1 MKKVA
6 LIQSDFF
13 FTNELKKKYLG
24 NIPLLTSTD
33 VAQIYR
39 FIKKNAEKKLI
50 FKYILHIDS
59 GVLDKFIDYIYEK
72 KNSKCKC
79 ISENAK
85 KLLSKCILI
94 ATYSTADSVREKNIQ
109 KNTNIYFS
117 LTPLSSILEKLADYD
132 EPNRGMLVV
141 SDTDTP
147 YFNQI
152 YSLNTPTK
160 YRISELNID
169 IMNEFS
175 KTGLVLIFAG
185 EYRKDYQTIVDLI
198 INSNFKQIFTLIEI
212 PKMFLNELEPIV
224 NKVPPIPM
232 RIRYSGVGICGDINK
247 YKDLN
252 NIELYDNNVA
262 VLINTYKF
270 WKNYINNNLISIKNP
285 NYNYQIYSYK

>member
-6 LIQSDFF
+6 LIQSNIF

-24 NIPLLTSTD
+24 NIPSLTSTD
-33 VAQIYR
+33 VVKIYK
-39 FIKKNAEKKLI
+39 FIRKNAEKKLI

-72 KNSKCKC
+72 KNSKFRC

-117 LTPLSSILEKLADYD
+117 LTPLSSVLEKLANYD
-132 EPNRGMLVV
+132 KPNRGMLVV
-141 SDTDTP
+141 SDTNTP

-152 YSLNTPTK
+152 YALNTPTK

-185 EYRKDYQTIVDLI
+185 FSRKDFSTIANLI
-198 INSNFKQIFTLIEI
+198 SKSNFNQIFTVIEV
-212 PKMFLNELEPIV
+212 PKMYLNELEPII
-224 NKVPPIPM
+224 NKLPQIPI

-252 NIELYDNNVA
+252 NIELYDNNAA
-262 VLINTYKF
+262 VLINTYKL
-270 WKNYINNNLISIKNP
+270 WKNYINNNVISIKNP
-285 NYNYQIYSYK
+285 NYNYQIYNYK